1 VVTSS
6 HRLNIEILPELVG
19 FFVLRL
25 PSGGLFYFPST
36 IMRGSSAIRGGS
48 MSAEPITATVTA
60 GVAAGTTGVTF
71 ATLFPEATPAVMVCS
86 LAGAALYILSSEDH
100 KIWKQIL
107 FALISFIGGIYCAGT
122 ASEIIA
128 ALINAGLNQL
138 SPPVTI
144 KVSPAI
150 GALAA
155 STVSVTIL
163 LRILARSKTGNL
175 PGVKGEE

>member
-1 VVTSS
+1 
-6 HRLNIEILPELVG
+6 
-19 FFVLRL
+19 
-25 PSGGLFYFPST
+25 
-36 IMRGSSAIRGGS
+36 
-48 MSAEPITATVTA
+48 MSAEPISATVTA
-60 GVAAGTTGVTF
+60 GVAAGTTGITF

-128 ALINAGLNQL
+128 ALINAGLSQL

>member
-1 VVTSS
+1 
-6 HRLNIEILPELVG
+6 
-19 FFVLRL
+19 
-25 PSGGLFYFPST
+25 
-36 IMRGSSAIRGGS
+36 

-60 GVAAGTTGVTF
+60 GVAAGTTGITF

-163 LRILARSKTGNL
+163 LRILARSKSGNL
-175 PGVKGEE
+175 TGVKGEE

>member
-1 VVTSS
+1 
-6 HRLNIEILPELVG
+6 
-19 FFVLRL
+19 
-25 PSGGLFYFPST
+25 
-36 IMRGSSAIRGGS
+36 

-60 GVAAGTTGVTF
+60 GVAAGTTGITF

-128 ALINAGLNQL
+128 ALINAALNQL
-138 SPPVTI
+138 NPSVTI

>member
-1 VVTSS
+1 
-6 HRLNIEILPELVG
+6 
-19 FFVLRL
+19 
-25 PSGGLFYFPST
+25 
-36 IMRGSSAIRGGS
+36 

-60 GVAAGTTGVTF
+60 GVAAGTTGITF

-163 LRILARSKTGNL
+163 LRILARSKIGNL

>member
-1 VVTSS
+1 
-6 HRLNIEILPELVG
+6 
-19 FFVLRL
+19 
-25 PSGGLFYFPST
+25 
-36 IMRGSSAIRGGS
+36 
-48 MSAEPITATVTA
+48 MSAEPISATITASM
-60 GVAAGTTGVTF
+60 AAGTTGVTF
-71 ATLFPEATPAVMVCS
+71 ATLFPEATPAVMICS

-100 KIWKQIL
+100 RIWKQLL

-128 ALINAGLNQL
+128 ALINAGLNKL

-144 KVSPAI
+144 QVSPAI

-163 LRILARSKTGNL
+163 LRVLARSKTGSL
-175 PGVKGEE
+175 PGLKEQK

>member
-1 VVTSS
+1 
-6 HRLNIEILPELVG
+6 
-19 FFVLRL
+19 
-25 PSGGLFYFPST
+25 
-36 IMRGSSAIRGGS
+36 
-48 MSAEPITATVTA
+48 MSAESITATVTA
-60 GVAAGTTGVTF
+60 GVAAGTTGITF

>member
-1 VVTSS
+1 
-6 HRLNIEILPELVG
+6 
-19 FFVLRL
+19 
-25 PSGGLFYFPST
+25 
-36 IMRGSSAIRGGS
+36 
-48 MSAEPITATVTA
+48 MSAEPISATVTA
-60 GVAAGTTGVTF
+60 GVAAGTTGITF

-100 KIWKQIL
+100 KIWKQII
-107 FALISFIGGIYCAGT
+107 FALISFIGGVYCAGT

-138 SPPVTI
+138 SPPVSI

-155 STVSVTIL
+155 STVSVTVL
-163 LRILARSKTGNL
+163 LRVLKRSRTGNL
-175 PGVKGEE
+175 PGLKGKNDVANAELSMAAASP

>member
-1 VVTSS
+1 
-6 HRLNIEILPELVG
+6 
-19 FFVLRL
+19 
-25 PSGGLFYFPST
+25 
-36 IMRGSSAIRGGS
+36 
-48 MSAEPITATVTA
+48 MSAEPISATVTA
-60 GVAAGTTGVTF
+60 GVAAGTTGITF

-128 ALINAGLNQL
+128 ALINASLNQL